1 LELLRQLHNHKITE
15 MKDNKTHSR
24 RKFIS
29 KSLYLGSMFLSG
41 AFLLGASS
49 VPSIANDQTGLDGQ
63 EDPEALLNKGV
74 KPAYQDSTKQVKKD
88 PCDDMTGVSP
98 AELAKRKKLAY
109 VNKSPIE
116 DSHCGNCA
124 LYLHPAKGK
133 ACGGCVLFKGPV
145 RPGGYCAYWAPISE

>member
-1 LELLRQLHNHKITE
+1 
-15 MKDNKTHSR
+15 MKDKTCSR

-29 KSLYLGSMFLSG
+29 KSLYLGSMFFGGALLLGSG
-41 AFLLGASS
+41 A
-49 VPSIANDQTGLDGQ
+49 IANDKTTPDQ
-63 EDPEALLNKGV
+63 DP
-74 KPAYQDSTKQVKKD
+74 KQVKKD

-116 DSHCGNCA
+116 DSHCSNCA

-145 RPGGYCAYWAPISE
+145 RPTGYCAYWAPISE